1 MYNIFK
7 RVLMKIQSNTKYK
20 KISLFALFSLALL
33 PGCDWLGSKKDATA
47 TNAGPIAADDASTVI
62 VSIDGKPVITE
73 KRLQQIIEELVE
85 MQPQYKV
92 MLQMMDRKQLEQN
105 IVDGLVKQEIID
117 HYIAVN
123 NLQDTPEYQA
133 KMDRVMKM
141 AKQMVNAEQFTKNI
155 KVNIG
160 DSEVKE
166 FYEKNKDVMPQ
177 LLISRGGVNAVGVE
191 FDSEADAQA
200 FLAKAKAE
208 FGGDL
213 KKAADKLAKSDRFKD
228 FKLVNSQSV
237 GIDPTL
243 RQKISAIAK
252 APTTEVVKLSKDK
265 VWVIKATEKEDAK
278 YRPLE
283 QIKDDLKAF
292 LEKEKLQER
301 INEEIEKLHKNYKVE
316 MNTEYF
322 KPEEKEAEA
331 GSEVA
336 SNDTSAAPV
345 SQPNVA

>member
-1 MYNIFK
+1 
-7 RVLMKIQSNTKYK
+7 MKIQTSAKYQ
-20 KISLFALFSLALL
+20 KISLFALLSLALL
-33 PGCDWLGSKKDATA
+33 PACDWLSSKKPVATA
-47 TNAGPIAADDASTVI
+47 STGPVAADDVSTVI

-73 KRLQQIIEELVE
+73 KRLQQVIEELVE

-117 HYIAVN
+117 HYVVVN

-133 KMDRVMKM
+133 KMERVMKM

-177 LLISRGGVNAVGVE
+177 LLISRGGANAVGVE
-191 FDSEADAQA
+191 FAKEADAQA

-213 KKAADKLAKSDRFKD
+213 KKAADKLGKSGQFKD
-228 FKLVNSQSV
+228 FKLVNQQTV
-237 GIDPTL
+237 AIDPVL
-243 RQKISAIAK
+243 RAKITAYTK
-252 APTTEVVKLSKDK
+252 FPTTELVKIGKDK
-265 VWVIKATEKEDAK
+265 VWVVKATDKEDTK
-278 YRPLE
+278 YRPLD

-301 INEEIEKLHKNYKVE
+301 INEEIAKLEKSFNVQTNE
-316 MNTEYF
+316 EYF
-322 KPEEKEAEA
+322 KPTDKETQVDAEL
-331 GSEVA
+331 A
-336 SNDTSAAPV
+336 SNEMAPAQ
-345 SQPNVA
+345 SNVA

>member
-1 MYNIFK
+1 
-7 RVLMKIQSNTKYK
+7 MKIQSNSKYR
-20 KISLFALFSLALL
+20 KISLFALLSLGLL
-33 PGCDWLGSKKDATA
+33 PGCDWLGSKTPAAST
-47 TNAGPIAADDASTVI
+47 TGPVGPIAADDTSTVI
-62 VSIDGKPVITE
+62 VSIDGKPVVTE
-73 KRLQQIIEELVE
+73 KRLAQVIDELVE

-92 MLQMMDRKQLEQN
+92 MLQMMDRKQIEQN

-117 HYIAVN
+117 HDIEVK
-123 NLQDTPEYQA
+123 NLQDTPDYKA
-133 KMDRVMKM
+133 KMERVMKM
-141 AKQMVNAEQFTKNI
+141 ARQMVNAEQFTKNI

-160 DSEVKE
+160 DSEVKA

-177 LLISRGGVNAVGVE
+177 LLLSRGGVHAVGVE
-191 FDSEADAQA
+191 FDNEADAQA
-200 FLAKAKAE
+200 FLTKAKAE

-213 KKAADKLAKSDRFKD
+213 KKAADKLAKADRFKD
-228 FKLVNSQSV
+228 FKLVNAQSV

-243 RQKISAIAK
+243 RQKISAITK
-252 APTTEVVKLSKDK
+252 VPTTELVKLSKDK
-265 VWVIKATEKEDAK
+265 VWVVKATEKEDAK

-301 INEEIEKLHKNYKVE
+301 INEEIEKLHKTYKVE
-316 MNTEYF
+316 INADYF

-336 SNDTSAAPV
+336 ANDAPSAPAPQA
-345 SQPNVA
+345 SVA